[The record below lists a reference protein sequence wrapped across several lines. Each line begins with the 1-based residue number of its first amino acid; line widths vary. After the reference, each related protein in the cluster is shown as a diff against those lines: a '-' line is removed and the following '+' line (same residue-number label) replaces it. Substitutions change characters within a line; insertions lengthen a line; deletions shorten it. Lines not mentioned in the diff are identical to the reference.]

1 MGEQRICLFTLNI
14 LENPRHPFTVCKQ
27 RLCPLEMCLVKKDRT
42 TLLVNLCH
50 LTHFVQHAM
59 TTSPLKNATGIFF
72 NHAANSEIPDN
83 ARGVGVSI

>member
-1 MGEQRICLFTLNI
+1 MVRKAGHTTVLLSLDPILTL
-14 LENPRHPFTVCKQ
+14 VS
-27 RLCPLEMCLVKKDRT
+27 
-42 TLLVNLCH
+42 LCH
-50 LTHFVQHAM
+50 FSHFVQHAM